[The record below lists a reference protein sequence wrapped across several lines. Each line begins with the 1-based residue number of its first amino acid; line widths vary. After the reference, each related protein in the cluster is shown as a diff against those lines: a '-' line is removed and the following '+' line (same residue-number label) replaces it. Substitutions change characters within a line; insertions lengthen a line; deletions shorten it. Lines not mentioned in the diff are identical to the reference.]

1 VSAWSSDR
9 LASHGLFKKQK
20 KKEEE
25 RDLPNIEGSR
35 ARMEWD
41 RKVIRGNKE
50 RKRFYKEFKKKRE
63 DELVFQS

>member
-1 VSAWSSDR
+1 MGYLR
-9 LASHGLFKKQK
+9 NKK

-41 RKVIRGNKE
+41 RKEIRGNKLE
-50 RKRFYKEFKKKRE
+50 RKRFYREFKKKRE

>member
-1 VSAWSSDR
+1 MGYLR
-9 LASHGLFKKQK
+9 NKKK

-41 RKVIRGNKE
+41 RKEIRGNKE
-50 RKRFYKEFKKKRE
+50 RKRFYREFKKKRE

>member
-1 VSAWSSDR
+1 MSAWSSDR
-9 LASHGLFKKQK
+9 LASHGLFKKQKK

-41 RKVIRGNKE
+41 RKEIRGNKE
-50 RKRFYKEFKKKRE
+50 RKRFYR
-63 DELVFQS
+63 V

>member
-1 VSAWSSDR
+1 MSAWSSDR

-41 RKVIRGNKE
+41 RKEIRGNKE
-50 RKRFYKEFKKKRE
+50 RKRFYR
-63 DELVFQS
+63 V